1 MKKKTIVLLLTAALS
16 TTLYGCSSGISYDPE
31 LVGEGENIASIDGLT
46 AVSEEEKTKIL
57 EAYNE
62 KYSSTQI
69 ETADFDMTMDCDFVV
84 SDGSEES
91 SGLSMNMAMNVDANC
106 QMDGN
111 LQYQMITGDIELLGM
126 TMDMEIEQYVDTSET
141 EQITYSKQNI
151 MGEETG
157 WTKTTTEIS
166 LPEEENGMELTS
178 DMVKNIYRTEA
189 NEYVFELSFA
199 NLNDEVFS
207 LLEGTME
214 GTTDSLDLDE
224 FDFESIDAY
233 MTFDEGLSL
242 IGYTIDLKDLIPA
255 STGLTADTLFIEIVF
270 NSINEDLT
278 ITIPDEALAAE
289 EGTVTTELES
299 IEEDI
304 LENEI
309 TESSL
314 DDTSD
319 LSQVNI
325 PSSTVAEISFNGQTL
340 TLPCSA
346 SEIEDYGVYLT
357 EVSTLEP
364 GDFDVMVGDVN
375 ETDSVYISIDNFS
388 DETLPASECTVTGI
402 SYSPYDNP
410 VDFSFSGVT
419 FGMSIDEVNSILGEP
434 ASTYTSGDDYASNS
448 YEMDDIY
455 IDVTFS
461 DGVVSGLDIMLM
473 I

>member
-16 TTLYGCSSGISYDPE
+16 TTLYGCSSGVSYDPE
-31 LVGEGENIASIDGLT
+31 LVGEGENITSIDGLT
-46 AVSEEEKTKIL
+46 AVSEEEKIKIL

-84 SDGSEES
+84 SDGSDES

-111 LQYQMITGDIELLGM
+111 LQYQMITGDIEFLGM

-199 NLNDEVFS
+199 NLNDEVLS

-214 GTTDSLDLDE
+214 GTTDSLDLAE
-224 FDFESIDAY
+224 FDFESMNAY
-233 MTFDEGLSL
+233 MTFDDGLSL
-242 IGYTIDLKDLIPA
+242 IGYSIDLKDLIPE
-255 STGLTADTLFIEIVF
+255 SSGLTTNKLDISIVF
-270 NSINEDLT
+270 NSINDDLT
-278 ITIPDEALAAE
+278 ITIPEEALRAPE
-289 EGTVTTELES
+289 TLELNLTNTYIEQEQLDSSNNGKMETKTS
-299 IEEDI
+299 ISGI
-304 LENEI
+304 YLNGNEI
-309 TESSL
+309 TL
-314 DDTSD
+314 PCD
-319 LSQVNI
+319 I
-325 PSSTVAEISFNGQTL
+325 QTL
-340 TLPCSA
+340 KNCGIT
-346 SEIEDYGVYLT
+346 IYDYNW
-357 EVSTLEP
+357 LEP
-364 GDFDVMVGDVN
+364 GEYDVTTGYS
-375 ETDSVYISIDNFS
+375 DSEENFIITISNLTNHAFY
-388 DETLPASECTVTGI
+388 SEEGLVTGI